1 MVVKDKRG
9 RRRYIAFV
17 LTQGGP
23 ITKSGLITLLRE
35 ASREYRIEE
44 PRVIEFD
51 GTKGIVRCGHLLK
64 EETLAILG
72 SFSERKDG
80 IEVKTLSTSG
90 TLRKLR
96 EQYFNSE
103 N

>member
-9 RRRYIAFV
+9 RRRYIAFA

-23 ITKSGLITLLRE
+23 ITKSGLITLIRE
-35 ASREYRIEE
+35 ATREQGIEE
-44 PRVIEFD
+44 PRVIQFD
-51 GTKGIVRCGHLLK
+51 GEMGIVRCAHILK
-64 EETLAILG
+64 DQTVEILG
-72 SFSERKDG
+72 SLGERRQG

-96 EQYFNSE
+96 EQYFSSG
-103 N
+103 

>member
-35 ASREYRIEE
+35 ASREHGIEE
-44 PRVIEFD
+44 PRVIQFD
-51 GTKGIVRCGHLLK
+51 GVKGIVRCAHIQK
-64 EETLAILG
+64 EETVEALG
-72 SFSERKDG
+72 ERKNG
-80 IEVKTLSTSG
+80 IVVKTLSTSG

-96 EQYFNSE
+96 ERYFNSE
-103 N
+103 

>member
-23 ITKSGLITLLRE
+23 ITKGGLITLLRE
-35 ASREYRIEE
+35 ASRERGVEE
-44 PRVIEFD
+44 PRVIQFD
-51 GTKGIVRCGHLLK
+51 GAKGIMRCSHLRK
-64 EETLAILG
+64 EETVNILVSLG
-72 SFSERKDG
+72 ERKKG

-96 EQYFNSE
+96 EQYFDSE
-103 N
+103 D